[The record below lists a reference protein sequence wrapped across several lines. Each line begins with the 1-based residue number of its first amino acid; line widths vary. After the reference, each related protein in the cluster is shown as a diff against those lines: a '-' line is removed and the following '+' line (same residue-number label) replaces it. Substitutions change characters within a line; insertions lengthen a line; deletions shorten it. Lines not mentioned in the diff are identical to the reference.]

1 MANTTI
7 QNIKDFA
14 PELDAY
20 ITANPNKA
28 NMVLSDVIKRVSS
41 ASFGE
46 DTELAQRYLA
56 CHMLTLAKN
65 SSTGGTPSGPITKEK
80 VGNIEVTYGTNSNS
94 SINSS
99 YNSTQYGTMFDAIRK
114 ENLVSFIVGEE

>member
-20 ITANPNKA
+20 ITANTTKA

-65 SSTGGTPSGPITKEK
+65 SSTGGTPSGAITKEK
-80 VGNIEVTYGTNSNS
+80 VGDIEVTYASGS
-94 SINSS
+94 SPMSS
-99 YNSTQYGTMFDAIRK
+99 SFDSTQYGQMFEQLRK